1 MLNINPDEA
10 LAVNFAFQLHHMPEE
25 CAVNESPPRPSSSSG
40 SPGREILRSSAI
52 LSLAYFTISLCV
64 WNHFMHSFSSVS
76 YMKSGY
82 MHAQCIC
89 IEINT

>member
-1 MLNINPDEA
+1 
-10 LAVNFAFQLHHMPEE
+10 
-25 CAVNESPPRPSSSSG
+25 
-40 SPGREILRSSAI
+40 
-52 LSLAYFTISLCV
+52 LCV